1 MNKSIVTIAI
11 VGGFLANVAKAD
23 PAPDFAK
30 LFEKTK
36 DSVVSIEVRK
46 SQPVQNFSDDEDLF
60 DKFFGFGENPFQP
73 RKPSPPKKEYGIG
86 TGSGFIIDKDGYILT
101 NAHVVEGGDNVKV
114 QLTNQKSYKAKVIG
128 MDKRTDVALLKINA
142 DSLPASVLG
151 NSDKVKVGDWVL
163 AIGSPFGFTNTAT
176 HGIISAVGRNLPSG
190 VYTPF
195 IQTDAAI
202 NPGNSGGPLFNSKGE
217 VIAINSQI
225 YSRSGNFAGLGFSIP
240 INLAKNISDQLK
252 AGKKVQHG
260 FLGISFQN
268 IDQNL
273 AESFKLDRPEGALI
287 SSVVAG
293 SPADK
298 AGLKSGDIILKY
310 NDKSIVQGND
320 LPSLVALT
328 PVGETVKI
336 IIFREGKEKVISVKI
351 GSLEKNS
358 DQKQKLSN
366 DFGLV
371 LQNLDQQQKKSLGYR
386 EEGVLVAKVVD
397 GSSAYYADLRVGDI
411 LAKVDGENVY
421 NVDQAKELFEKIN
434 KRMSIPILVY
444 RPNRGWIYL
453 VISPRK

>member
-101 NAHVVEGGDNVKV
+101 NAHVVEGGDTVKV